1 MSAPSC
7 VASRD
12 EAKILVYDRV
22 HPEEPFGHTDH
33 RDAPTAYGDDVEPG
47 VEQVLY
53 GVQFNDFARL
63 GRRDHAPPA
72 AVGVRLEYPVGM
84 LLVQLRELILGVE
97 FAHELVW
104 IAETGIGDV
113 HADLCDQRNRPARLV
128 RKAAPLEHVVER
140 LLDLVADGALRVRD
154 AAYQR
159 DDVHPRDRAGD
170 FRAQHDEA
178 HLRTVAVGNQHL
190 PALLD
195 DVGDVFHRLAQR
207 EVLVFDALL
216 VAVLD
221 EGVAPNGDDRKFP
234 AHGVAPD
241 EEGESGGGEKEPF
254 WRRASFSP
262 PPDPL
267 PSSSQDF

>member
-1 MSAPSC
+1 
-7 VASRD
+7 
-12 EAKILVYDRV
+12 
-22 HPEEPFGHTDH
+22 
-33 RDAPTAYGDDVEPG
+33 
-47 VEQVLY
+47 
-53 GVQFNDFARL
+53 
-63 GRRDHAPPA
+63 
-72 AVGVRLEYPVGM
+72 M

-97 FAHELVW
+97 FAHELAW

-113 HADLCDQRNRPARLV
+113 HADLRDQRNRPARLV

-140 LLDLVADGALRVRD
+140 LLDLVADGALCVRD

-170 FRAQHDEA
+170 FRAQHDEP
-178 HLRTVAVGNQHL
+178 HLRAVAVGDQHL

-195 DVGDVFHRLAQR
+195 DVGDVLHRLAQR

-234 AHGVAPD
+234 ALAC
-241 EEGESGGGEKEPF
+241 S
-254 WRRASFSP
+254 
-262 PPDPL
+262 
-267 PSSSQDF
+267 